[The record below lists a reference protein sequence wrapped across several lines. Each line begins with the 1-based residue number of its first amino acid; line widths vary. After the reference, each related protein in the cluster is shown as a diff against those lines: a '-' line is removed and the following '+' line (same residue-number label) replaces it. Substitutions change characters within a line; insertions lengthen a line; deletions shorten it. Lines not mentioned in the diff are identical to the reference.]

1 MATSN
6 YHISN
11 VVIPAPTFALVSVE
25 MAKDYLQ
32 IPANDVSQDGTLG
45 VQIAQVSAAI
55 NSYCDRVF
63 VRQSYRDQFR
73 MPANWL
79 GAGEPLVTRQRPIV
93 TALGVPIVSV
103 VEDGAT
109 ITEWEAYCGP
119 GHLYRLN
126 GGSAAAA
133 WAGALVVVDY
143 EAGFELIPEDVQ
155 GACLQWLSS
164 RWTSRGHNPMLKSQ
178 TIPDVVAETYFG
190 MDSTMQ
196 TAAMPNE
203 VQQTLMNYRIWSV

>member
-1 MATSN
+1 MPPLN
-6 YHISN
+6 YHIST
-11 VVIPAPTFALVSVE
+11 VIEPAATFALVSVE
-25 MAKDYLQ
+25 MAKDFLQ
-32 IPANDVSQDGTLG
+32 IPASDTSQDGTLG

-55 NSYCDRVF
+55 NTYCDRVF

-73 MPANWL
+73 MPSNWL

-93 TALGVPIVSV
+93 MVAGVPILTVI
-103 VEDGAT
+103 EDGSS
-109 ITEWEAYCGP
+109 ITGWEVYSHP

-164 RWTSRGHNPMLKSQ
+164 RWTTRGHNPMLKSQ

-190 MDSTMQ
+190 MDMTTQS
-196 TAAMPNE
+196 AAMPNE
-203 VQQTLMNYRIWSV
+203 VQQILNSYRLWSV